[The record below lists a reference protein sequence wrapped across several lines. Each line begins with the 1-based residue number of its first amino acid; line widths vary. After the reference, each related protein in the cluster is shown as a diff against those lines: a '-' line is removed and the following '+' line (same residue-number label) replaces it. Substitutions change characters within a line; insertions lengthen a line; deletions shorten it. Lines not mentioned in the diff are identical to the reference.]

1 MAYNV
6 LKGTIEG
13 SVDQYGDQEID
24 GVKVF
29 KNTVSASVFWD
40 TDAQSPCATMKDVAV
55 AKINGRT
62 KDALLIFEEDGV
74 AKTYHNL
81 IYKNDT
87 LQVKQIK
94 ASSFVGSAAALME
107 IPTDKF
113 EGEISA
119 NYLNYAHGLHNV
131 RGGLQIKTTDCIKVD
146 EEGVGIDLDSSS
158 GLWLKSGKLIIDG
171 TKAEPI
177 NVRGQNLSDD
187 DLLIVS
193 DVSSK
198 ATKNTTLKN
207 LYNGYLKLKVP
218 HAAGSKGEIQ
228 IKGGAEFESSPKLT
242 YDLSDDALKVEGKL
256 NAKTAR
262 INKLVCEGAVF
273 NNITKTSD
281 SVYEVA
287 EDDYTILCDSS
298 HNKVSIKLPAP
309 CNNEGRV
316 LVIKKVNTDRFKL
329 NSNVVDVSC
338 EESKIDI
345 SDSVI
350 LKSNYSGRT
359 LQSDGTVWLIINKI
373 G

>member
-1 MAYNV
+1 
-6 LKGTIEG
+6 
-13 SVDQYGDQEID
+13 
-24 GVKVF
+24 
-29 KNTVSASVFWD
+29 
-40 TDAQSPCATMKDVAV
+40 MKDVAV

-62 KDALLIFEEDGV
+62 KDAILIFEEDGT
-74 AKTYHNL
+74 ARTYHNL
-81 IYKNDT
+81 TYKNDT
-87 LQVKQIK
+87 LQANQVK
-94 ASSFVGSAAALME
+94 ASSFVGSAEALRN

-113 EGEISA
+113 DGEISA

-131 RGGLQIKTTDCIKVD
+131 RGSLQVKTADCIKVD
-146 EEGVGIDLDSSS
+146 EEGIGIDLDSSS

-198 ATKNTTLKN
+198 STKNTTLKN

-228 IKGGAEFESSPKLT
+228 LKGTAEFESSPKLT
-242 YDLSDDALKVEGKL
+242 YDLSDDTLKVEGKL
-256 NAKTAR
+256 KAKTVRA
-262 INKLVCEGAVF
+262 NKLACEGAVYH
-273 NNITKTSD
+273 NITKTSD
-281 SVYEVA
+281 SIYEIA
-287 EDDYTILCDSS
+287 DNDYTVLCDSS
-298 HNKVSIKLPAP
+298 HNKITVRLPPP

-316 LVIKKVNTDRFKL
+316 LVIKKANTDRFKL
-329 NSNVVDVSC
+329 NSNVVEISC
-338 EESKIDI
+338 QESKIDI

-350 LKSNYSGRT
+350 LKSNYSVRT
-359 LQSDGTVWLIINKI
+359 LQSDGAVWLIINKI